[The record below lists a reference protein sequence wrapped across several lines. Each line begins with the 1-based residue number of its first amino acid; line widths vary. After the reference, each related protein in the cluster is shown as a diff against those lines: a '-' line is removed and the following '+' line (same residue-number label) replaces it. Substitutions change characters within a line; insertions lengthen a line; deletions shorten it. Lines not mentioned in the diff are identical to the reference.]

1 MTDSNWQPGTDR
13 HHSAGRTGVDGRT
26 AQSDEQPSWKTITT
40 PEEHEDFPGQMLVT
54 RDPRTIVAWAQE
66 RDAVPSIVP
75 GQGNAGG
82 IDELRL
88 AIRGDSPDDAGTRV
102 SWDEWLSVF
111 RTADLRFVFQERTEN
126 GDMSTYHRFDTTA
139 RQEGDARPA

>member
-1 MTDSNWQPGTDR
+1 MTDSNWPPGTDR
-13 HHSAGRTGVDGRT
+13 HHGAGRTSGDGRA
-26 AQSDEQPSWKTITT
+26 AQTDEQPSWKTITT
-40 PEEHEDFPGQMLVT
+40 PEEHEDFPGQMLVS
-54 RDPRTIVAWAQE
+54 RDPRTIKLWAQQ

-126 GDMSTYHRFDTTA
+126 GDMSTYYRFDTTA